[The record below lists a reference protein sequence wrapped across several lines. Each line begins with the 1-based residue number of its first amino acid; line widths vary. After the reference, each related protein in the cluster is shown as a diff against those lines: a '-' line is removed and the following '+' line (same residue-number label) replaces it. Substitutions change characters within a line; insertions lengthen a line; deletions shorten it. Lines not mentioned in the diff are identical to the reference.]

1 MFVGEDGEKTADE
14 FFPYY
19 AQMMDR
25 VGKSRGWQPMS
36 REQFEFMRSPEGSLM
51 VGSVEQIVEKIIYE
65 YELFGFTRF
74 FAQASL
80 GFVPHELTMKSIE
93 LFATQV
99 VPEVKRRLGVQ

>member
-1 MFVGEDGEKTADE
+1 
-14 FFPYY
+14 
-19 AQMMDR
+19 MMDR

-36 REQFEFMRSPEGSLM
+36 RDQFEYMRSEKGSLM
-51 VGSVEQIVEKIIYE
+51 VGSVEKVVDKLVYE

-80 GFVPHELTMKSIE
+80 GFVPHEMTMKSIE

-99 VPEVKRRLGVQ
+99 IPEFRRRIGEK